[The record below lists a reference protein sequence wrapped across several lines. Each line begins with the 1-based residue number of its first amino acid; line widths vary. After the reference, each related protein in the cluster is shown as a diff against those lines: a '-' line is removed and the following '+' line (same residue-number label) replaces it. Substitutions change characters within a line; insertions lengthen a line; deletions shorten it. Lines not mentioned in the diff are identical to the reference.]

1 MALEKSFKI
10 HKINMNPVQILT
22 VGFALLIL
30 LGSLLLM
37 LPISTLSGKSTPFID
52 ALFIS
57 TSSVC
62 VTGLVTVDTATHWNY
77 FGKTVI
83 MMLIQI
89 GGLGFMS
96 FATIA
101 AVLMGK
107 KIGLRDRL
115 LMQEAYNALNLQGI
129 IRMVRYVIAFTFGVE
144 LIGAAILSTQF
155 IPMYGVAK
163 GLYFSIFHAI
173 SAFCN
178 AGFDLIGNFS
188 SMTTLSSNPVIL
200 WTLSLIIIA
209 AGLGFSVW
217 MDLWS
222 FKPLNK
228 LSLHSKLVLSTTTV
242 LVFGG
247 FILFFIFE
255 FNNPLTFGG
264 MNLFDKVTNAMFAS
278 VTPRTAG
285 FNAVSVADMSMT
297 SRLLTIIL
305 MFIGGSPGSTAGGV
319 KTTGISVLFLTVLC
333 VIRGRHDPEVFGR
346 RIDKRYVYKAFA
358 IVALALTLVLG
369 VTMWMSYFESG
380 KGTNMETL
388 IFEATS
394 AFATVGL
401 SEGIT
406 PGLQTGS
413 KIGLIF
419 GMYLGRVGPV
429 TVLLAL
435 SRQKPPAQISY
446 PEAKILIG

>member
-228 LSLHSKLVLSTTTV
+228 LSLHSKLVLSTTAV

-406 PGLQTGS
+406 PGLHTGS

>member
-1 MALEKSFKI
+1 MAYKKTFNIPNLK
-10 HKINMNPVQILT
+10 MNPVQVLAL
-22 VGFALLIL
+22 GFALVIL

-37 LPISTLSGKSTPFID
+37 LPIATLSGKPTPFID

-83 MMLIQI
+83 MGLIQI

-101 AVLMGK
+101 AVFMGK
-107 KIGLRDRL
+107 KLGLRDRL

-129 IRMVRYVIAFTFGVE
+129 IRMVRYVVAFTFGVE

-155 IPMYGVAK
+155 IPLFGWGK
-163 GLYFSIFHAI
+163 GLYYSIFHSI

-178 AGFDLIGNFS
+178 AGFDLMGNYTS
-188 SMTTLSSNPVIL
+188 LTTLSSNPVVL
-200 WTLSLIIIA
+200 WTMMLIIVA

-217 MDLWS
+217 IELWS
-222 FKPLNK
+222 FKSLNK
-228 LSLHSKLVLSTTTV
+228 LSLHTKLVLSTTLV
-242 LVFGG
+242 LILGG
-247 FILFFIFE
+247 FILFLIFE

-264 MNLFDKVTNAMFAS
+264 MNFFDKVTNAMFAS
-278 VTPRTAG
+278 ITPRTAG

-319 KTTGISVLFLTVLC
+319 KTTGISVLFLTVVC
-333 VIRGRHDPEVFGR
+333 VIRGRNDPEAFGR
-346 RIDKRYVYKAFA
+346 RIDKRYVFKAFA

-369 VTMWMSYFESG
+369 VTMWLSYFESG
-380 KGTNMETL
+380 QGRNMETL

-406 PGLQTGS
+406 PSIQTGS
-413 KIGLIF
+413 KMGLIL
-419 GMYLGRVGPV
+419 GMYFGRVGPI

-435 SRQKPPAQISY
+435 SRRKPPAQISY
-446 PEAKILIG
+446 PEGKILIG

>member
-228 LSLHSKLVLSTTTV
+228 LSLHSKLVLSTTAV

>member
-10 HKINMNPVQILT
+10 HKINMNPVQVLT

-101 AVLMGK
+101 AIFMGK

-144 LIGAAILSTQF
+144 LLGAVILSTQF

-163 GLYFSIFHAI
+163 GIYFSIFHAI

-228 LSLHSKLVLSTTTV
+228 LSLHSKLVLSTTAV

-319 KTTGISVLFLTVLC
+319 KTTGISVLFLTVVC
-333 VIRGRHDPEVFGR
+333 VIRGRHDPEAFGR

>member
-1 MALEKSFKI
+1 
-10 HKINMNPVQILT
+10 MNPVQVLT

-101 AVLMGK
+101 AIFMGK

-144 LIGAAILSTQF
+144 LLGAVILSTQF

-163 GLYFSIFHAI
+163 GIYFSIFHAI

-228 LSLHSKLVLSTTTV
+228 LSLHSKLVLSTTAV

-319 KTTGISVLFLTVLC
+319 KTTGISVLFLTVVC
-333 VIRGRHDPEVFGR
+333 VIRGRHDPEAFGR